1 MSHQYRY
8 RIADD
13 VAWVSHEDLDAGEAP
28 TAYLSRLPG
37 GPPILLEGS
46 ACVVWLVLAD
56 GGTMDEL
63 IAAAAAMS
71 GARVE
76 EITEDVS
83 TMVDQLVAIRVVR
96 ED

>member
-1 MSHQYRY
+1 MIHRY

-13 VAWVSHEDLDAGEAP
+13 VAWVSHEDLDSGGEP

-46 ACVVWLVLAD
+46 GCVVWLALAD
-56 GGTMDEL
+56 GGTLEQL
-63 IAAAAAMS
+63 TAAVATMADL
-71 GARVE
+71 
-76 EITEDVS
+76 TEDEVRDDVA
-83 TMVDQLVAIRVVR
+83 TLIDQLVAIRVVR

>member
-1 MSHQYRY
+1 MIHRY

-13 VAWVSHEDLDAGEAP
+13 VAWVSHEELDGGDQP

-46 ACVVWLVLAD
+46 GCVVWLALAD
-56 GGTMDEL
+56 GGTLEEL
-63 IAAAAAMS
+63 TLAAAEMAGLAPHEV
-71 GARVE
+71 RDDVE
-76 EITEDVS
+76 TL
-83 TMVDQLVAIRVVR
+83 VDQLVAIRVVR

>member
-1 MSHQYRY
+1 MIHRY

-13 VAWVSHEDLDAGEAP
+13 VAWVSQEDLDGGDEP

-46 ACVVWLVLAD
+46 GCVVWLALAE
-56 GGTMDEL
+56 GGTLEQL
-63 IAAAAAMS
+63 VASAAAMA
-71 GARVE
+71 GAREDEVRDDVE
-76 EITEDVS
+76 TL
-83 TMVDQLVAIRVVR
+83 VDQLVAIRVVR